1 MKKPTC
7 FILTL
12 QLMFMKGIV
21 TVGGRHFDPLFDIP
35 IELPSQSRMT
45 ENYVDQLR
53 SDTRESTSENI
64 LQVKKVIWN
73 ADNSDNRLKE
83 IRIRKNPDKRA
94 SVVKCLKSC
103 KSSYEKCCKI
113 FYKTKQQVA
122 VKNSLEVKAQ
132 QSSPSFPFDQGFGL
146 IGTFLGVA
154 LAGYSL
160 TGGVSVTSRENEF
173 VFDPENKIFI
183 SDRDDKQDLV
193 DQLKEFIQ
201 TDGNVPGVPGV
212 PGVQTFLCCVHVGEM
227 AGLECYP
234 GGGQGR
240 RSNQVRCES
249 GLSYNMD
256 LVI

>member
-1 MKKPTC
+1 
-7 FILTL
+7 
-12 QLMFMKGIV
+12 MKGRV

-45 ENYVDQLR
+45 ENYVDQLS
-53 SDTRESTSENI
+53 SDRRESTSEESPNI
-64 LQVKKVIWN
+64 LQVKKVLWKT
-73 ADNSDNRLKE
+73 DHLVEKE
-83 IRIRKNPDKRA
+83 IRTRNQPDKPE

-160 TGGVSVTSRENEF
+160 TGGGSVTSRESDF
-173 VFDPENKIFI
+173 IFDPENKIFI
-183 SDRDDKQDLV
+183 SDGDDKQDLV
-193 DQLKEFIQ
+193 AKLKEFIPA
-201 TDGNVPGVPGV
+201 DGNVPGL
-212 PGVQTFLCCVHVGEM
+212 QTFLCCVHVGERT
-227 AGLECYP
+227 GLECYP
-234 GGGQGR
+234 GARQVA
-240 RSNQVRCES
+240 RSHQVRCES
-249 GLSYNMD
+249 GLSYNID